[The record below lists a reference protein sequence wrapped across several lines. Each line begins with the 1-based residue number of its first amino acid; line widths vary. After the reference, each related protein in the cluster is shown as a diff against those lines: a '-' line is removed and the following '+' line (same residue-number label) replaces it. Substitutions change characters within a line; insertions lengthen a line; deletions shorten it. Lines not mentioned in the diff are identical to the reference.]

1 MEKTRAK
8 NSNSKTEIQE
18 KKIWIGKY
26 QHEIL
31 KYKEGQWM
39 SELMKVK
46 GMIITHGKQ
55 KVKDVKLQDQDTR
68 KIEIQIN
75 LKGGTENNQR

>member
-1 MEKTRAK
+1 
-8 NSNSKTEIQE
+8 
-18 KKIWIGKY
+18 
-26 QHEIL
+26 
-31 KYKEGQWM
+31 
-39 SELMKVK
+39 MKVK